1 MGNEKELRSIPSK
14 ESELRSMSPKESEL
28 RSIINS
34 NKSKSFHHENKR
46 YWIGKKIKKQLK
58 NKLEKESQS
67 PKKEGGF
74 IPLIPI
80 LAGLASA
87 AAISGG
93 VATTVAKA
101 KEARLNE
108 MKTRASELEAEKNN
122 LEIDRL
128 KK

>member
-1 MGNEKELRSIPSK
+1 MKIRY
-14 ESELRSMSPKESEL
+14 
-28 RSIINS
+28 
-34 NKSKSFHHENKR
+34 KR
-46 YWIGKKIKKQLK
+46 TIKIKLK
-58 NKLEKESQS
+58 EEEQS

-101 KEARLNE
+101 KEARFNE
-108 MKTRASELEAEKNN
+108 MRTRASELEAEKNN
-122 LEIDRL
+122 L
-128 KK
+128 